1 MVLDCL
7 PAFTLLELLQKKAS
21 PYLKA
26 LLQNEGKLHPWVR
39 LVIHDLE
46 ELQGCSPK
54 LHMLLPP
61 SLDVDAWVAFAIAY
75 PKSWRKFIQAWLTSA
90 SPAQTDVLMG
100 TCAFLLKSVARKCL
114 GAHNA
119 RAHAQTRLSRMFCTR
134 DGICPVCDAQFP
146 SRLRCIHHIHHS
158 TSAGLAALAEGQNA
172 PLEPEEIIIL
182 DALDARFRL
191 CSRSLEPPFLL
202 ISDGLD

>member
-1 MVLDCL
+1 M
-7 PAFTLLELLQKKAS
+7 PTLLHNCELWTELATTAASRVEAVHMRWLRKATGAFRSAADLRCTVKGDLRVTDQVASTWSLIACRRLRYLSSFKKAS

-90 SPAQTDVLMG
+90 SPVQTDVLMG
-100 TCAFLLKSVARKCL
+100 TCAFCWK
-114 GAHNA
+114 
-119 RAHAQTRLSRMFCTR
+119 TSR
-134 DGICPVCDAQFP
+134 
-146 SRLRCIHHIHHS
+146 
-158 TSAGLAALAEGQNA
+158 
-172 PLEPEEIIIL
+172 
-182 DALDARFRL
+182 ARFG
-191 CSRSLEPPFLL
+191 CS
-202 ISDGLD
+202 